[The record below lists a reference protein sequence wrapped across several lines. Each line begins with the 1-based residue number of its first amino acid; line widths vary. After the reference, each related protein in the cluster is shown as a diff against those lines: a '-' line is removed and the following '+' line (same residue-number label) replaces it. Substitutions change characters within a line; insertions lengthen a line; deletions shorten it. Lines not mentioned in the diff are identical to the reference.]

1 MDISVNK
8 KYEGLKLAKSKMNTK
23 HPIYHS
29 YDDVLGKYAQKYY
42 SNLLEDAG
50 DNRFSYEERNETYDK
65 AFEVVNDFKASLT
78 SKNKS
83 KLTVLERQIL
93 LQQSHNDK
101 DKLLETRRK
110 KKNILVQLDIIRKKT
125 TPYNKDE
132 TWYG

>member
-1 MDISVNK
+1 M
-8 KYEGLKLAKSKMNTK
+8 
-23 HPIYHS
+23 
-29 YDDVLGKYAQKYY
+29 GKYAQKYY